1 MKTEK
6 QKSKTT
12 EHQTPDN
19 MFCCSAVLL
28 FCFSPLCLCA
38 SAVVFFSVT
47 TFAAD
52 MDAVKQAE
60 SARVGAIQRVY
71 GTVVCVYGEDPS
83 AGGGSGV
90 LIDPSGLALT
100 NFHVV
105 KEAGQT
111 GWAGLADER
120 MYRWRLVGVDVGGDV
135 ALIQLTGR
143 DDFPF
148 AELGDSDAVRVGDAV
163 TAMGN
168 PFALAED
175 QTPSVSAG
183 IVSGVHRYQEGTPGN
198 LLVYGDCIQVD
209 SSINPGNSGGPLF
222 DRQGR
227 VIGINGRGSFEERGR
242 VNVGLGYAISV
253 NQIRYFLGELLATK
267 VAQHATLDATFEER
281 GGRVIA
287 TAIDLDRCVLVPM
300 GLRLGDRLVRF
311 NGHEVE
317 RANQLTRELTT
328 LPAGWPVEVVWEH
341 DGERFRAVT
350 PLNPLPIGQGEQPR
364 VRMRLPMDGPPRQGE
379 LIPVDFEIP
388 ANLPGAISDMTLNRE
403 LAKMLAGRC
412 AAWKDAKISDALLLG
427 SVPVDGGGSGGV
439 GLSMRITEDGAEKFV
454 VLSDDLRG
462 PRIITGGE
470 DGERAGRSSAPA
482 DRLSSVIDEAQRKCV
497 KIFGAGIG
505 REHGYATG
513 LIVSPNGLILTAQ
526 GVYLD
531 GERIRVVLADGSGH
545 AANVVRRD
553 ATSQLALLKIEA
565 ATETWW
571 EIGRDEGTEGRRDE
585 GKENRDEGTK
595 GRRDEGKENRD
606 EGKEAEP
613 IPTSS
618 LRPLVPPSL
627 SSPTSSLSPLV
638 PQSLSSPLPGD
649 WVLAINNAF
658 KVAEGAEPLGVTM
671 GVVSL
676 RATLDTKKRA
686 QSFDVAGDVLLID
699 AITANPG
706 APGGA
711 VIDLDGNLVGMIG
724 KTLTAGA
731 TNTWLNYAIPAD
743 RLAAFVHDRTQTR
756 TQTPTPTNE
765 NATEKLPGAGGELGI
780 RIFTLAGRRGPA
792 YIDAVTPGSPAAK
805 AGLRKDDLV
814 LAMDGQW
821 VRNVAEYEEQAA
833 KLTAGRK
840 IVLTIKRGKE
850 VMEVTVTTEEKR

>member
-1 MKTEK
+1 MAVM
-6 QKSKTT
+6 S
-12 EHQTPDN
+12 
-19 MFCCSAVLL
+19 CC
-28 FCFSPLCLCA
+28 
-38 SAVVFFSVT
+38 VT

-60 SARVGAIQRVY
+60 AARVEVIRKVY

-105 KEAGQT
+105 KEAGRT

-143 DDFPF
+143 DDFPC

-222 DRQGR
+222 DRDGR

-242 VNVGLGYAISV
+242 VNVGLGYAISA
-253 NQIRYFLGELLATK
+253 NQIRNFLGELLATK

-287 TAIDLDRCVLVPM
+287 TAIDMDRCVLVPL

-311 NGHEVE
+311 NGHEVGH
-317 RANQLTRELTT
+317 ANQVTRELTT

-341 DGERFRAVT
+341 DGERFNTVI

-364 VRMRLPMDGPPRQGE
+364 VRMRLPIDGPPRRGE
-379 LIPVDFEIP
+379 LIPIDFEIP
-388 ANLPGAISDMTLNRE
+388 ANLPGAIGDVMLNRE
-403 LAKMLAGRC
+403 LAKMLVGRC
-412 AAWKDAKISDALLLG
+412 AGWKDAKISDALLLG
-427 SVPVDGGGSGGV
+427 SVPVAGGM

-462 PRIITGGE
+462 PRVTGGE
-470 DGERAGRSSAPA
+470 DAPARLGGEDGGRAGRSSAPA

-513 LIVSPNGLILTAQ
+513 LIVSPDGLILTAQ

-531 GERIRVVLADGSGH
+531 GERVRVVLADGSGY

-565 ATETWW
+565 ATGAWW
-571 EIGRDEGTEGRRDE
+571 EIGRESG
-585 GKENRDEGTK
+585 NK
-595 GRRDEGKENRD
+595 GMRNDDDIGS
-606 EGKEAEP
+606 A
-613 IPTSS
+613 
-618 LRPLVPPSL
+618 
-627 SSPTSSLSPLV
+627 SSPPSLSPLV
-638 PQSLSSPLPGD
+638 PQSLSSPLPGT
-649 WVLAINNAF
+649 WVLAISNAF
-658 KVAEGAEPLGVTM
+658 KVAEGAEAMGVTM

-724 KTLTAGA
+724 KTLTSGA

-743 RLAAFVHDRTQTR
+743 RLATFVHDRM
-756 TQTPTPTNE
+756 QTPTATNG
-765 NATEKLPGAGGELGI
+765 NATEKLPGAGAGELGI

-792 YIDAVTPGSPAAK
+792 YIDGVTPDSPAAK

-821 VRNVAEYEEQAA
+821 VRNVEEYEQQTA

-850 VMEVTVTTEEKR
+850 VMEVTVTAEEKR